1 MKKQTVSSTLEGNG
15 NIIDHPVI
23 VVSTNFVKG
32 DVWVVAT
39 QFAIDFQPY
48 HWKKW
53 RKKDNQT
60 TLQNNIR
67 VTQSRRV
74 ALPLLSFFQF
84 NFRMF
89 LDKRRRSEINL
100 KDNIV
105 WY

>member
-1 MKKQTVSSTLEGNG
+1 MTE
-15 NIIDHPVI
+15 
-23 VVSTNFVKG
+23 
-32 DVWVVAT
+32 
-39 QFAIDFQPY
+39 
-48 HWKKW
+48 
-53 RKKDNQT
+53 KDNQT

-84 NFRMF
+84 NFRMV

-105 WY
+105 

>member
-1 MKKQTVSSTLEGNG
+1 MTE
-15 NIIDHPVI
+15 
-23 VVSTNFVKG
+23 
-32 DVWVVAT
+32 
-39 QFAIDFQPY
+39 
-48 HWKKW
+48 
-53 RKKDNQT
+53 KKDNQT
-60 TLQNNIR
+60 ALQNNIR

-105 WY
+105 

>member
-48 HWKKW
+48 H
-53 RKKDNQT
+53 
-60 TLQNNIR
+60 
-67 VTQSRRV
+67 
-74 ALPLLSFFQF
+74 
-84 NFRMF
+84 
-89 LDKRRRSEINL
+89 
-100 KDNIV
+100 
-105 WY
+105 